1 MTTDAATEYRQQ
13 AREFI
18 AKARQYL
25 ADGDL
30 HQASEKGWGAASHMV
45 KAVADVLGESY
56 ERHEEFRRVVSIAGR
71 RLGSRRTIVRLAHSA
86 EMLHSNYYQRKRFLD
101 AEDINDDL
109 DDVAELLNRLELLI
123 LR

>member
-1 MTTDAATEYRQQ
+1 MTTNAATEYRQQ
-13 AREFI
+13 AGEFL

-25 ADGDL
+25 AEGDL

-45 KAVADVLGESY
+45 KAVADVLGASY
-56 ERHEEFRRVVSIAGR
+56 DRHEEFRRVVSIAGR

-86 EMLHSNYYQRKRFLD
+86 EILHSNYYQRKRFLD
-101 AEDINDDL
+101 AEDIGDDL
-109 DDVAELLNRLELLI
+109 EDVAELMDRLEPLT

>member
-1 MTTDAATEYRQQ
+1 MTTNAATEYRQQ
-13 AREFI
+13 AREFL

-45 KAVADVLGESY
+45 KAVADALGDSY
-56 ERHEEFRRVVSIAGR
+56 ERHEEFRRVVARAGR
-71 RLGSRRTIVRLAHSA
+71 ELGSRRPIVRLAHSA
-86 EMLHSNYYQRKRFLD
+86 EILHSNYYQRRRFLD
-101 AEDINDDL
+101 EDDVTDDL
-109 DDVAELLNRLELLI
+109 GDVTELFDLLEPLT